1 MAYNRSH
8 AKTLCSDAELA
19 LFDASRREAIAGHT
33 AAQLRGLIGRAR
45 KLRDKYTDTYRR
57 QRLGSRERTGSKQ
70 GRSGDANLRTR
81 QKAKLFGEVLA
92 RLEAR
97 QRQMAQA
104 AARRA
109 TLASGPAVR
118 GARAQ
123 IEQAAARV
131 EATRGRIPALRP
143 EPPRRPRTKAGFVDA
158 QAAAVARQRHFQE
171 AGNRAILGHVSAQGR
186 RNQGKRDRR

>member
-19 LFDASRREAIAGHT
+19 LFDASRREAIADHT
-33 AAQLRGLIGRAR
+33 ASQLRGLIGRAR

-70 GRSGDANLRTR
+70 GRSGSANQRTR

-92 RLEAR
+92 RFEAR
-97 QRQMAQA
+97 QQQMTQA

-109 TLASGPAVR
+109 TLPGGPAVR
-118 GARAQ
+118 GARAA

-131 EATRGRIPALRP
+131 EARRGRPP
-143 EPPRRPRTKAGFVDA
+143 ERLPGQPHSPKARTGFVDA
-158 QAAAVARQRHFQE
+158 QAAVVARQRHFQE

-186 RNQGKRDRR
+186 RNQGKRDQR

>member
-8 AKTLCSDAELA
+8 ARTLCSDAELA
-19 LFDASRREAIAGHT
+19 LFDASRREALAGHT
-33 AAQLRGLIGRAR
+33 AAQLRALTARAR

-57 QRLGSRERTGSKQ
+57 QRLGSRERSGSKQ
-70 GRSGDANLRTR
+70 GRSGNANQRTW

-92 RLEAR
+92 RFEAR
-97 QRQMAQA
+97 QQQMTQA

-109 TLASGPAVR
+109 TLPGGPAVR
-118 GARAQ
+118 GARAE

-131 EATRGRIPALRP
+131 EATRGRIPANRP
-143 EPPRRPRTKAGFVDA
+143 ESRHRPTKTGFVDA

-186 RNQGKRDRR
+186 RNQGKRDQR